1 MKLNQATVVAFLSAT
16 LATSAAGSEHEEM
29 KAKIAS
35 LLVAPKIHRML
46 EGLSA
51 ECSAD
56 TGAFAIEFSTDVA
69 YAMAACPQGIV
80 LSGNTATIDWSVC
93 DPQFTESVT
102 TACTAVNG
110 K

>member
-35 LLVAPKIHRML
+35 VLVAPKIHRML